1 MVSASAHLG
10 RWVQRHSVL
19 AKAASWDTNYET
31 TEKIFGPEMTPAQRE
46 SAIKELQSET
56 KKQ

>member
-19 AKAASWDTNYET
+19 AKAASWGHQLRNY
-31 TEKIFGPEMTPAQRE
+31 
-46 SAIKELQSET
+46 
-56 KKQ
+56 